1 MTRCN
6 LLVYLQET
14 ISIKGGLYSFKCC
27 RYNSVGQLLCVICNQ
42 QIKSN
47 ILWITHLKS
56 RKHKD
61 AVTAFKSQKSGT
73 SSTLQQRPSPA
84 TVTSSSPSSSSH
96 TSKASQ
102 GKDRLHEEQVTS
114 GASSRKRALPDEV
127 RILVHMYV
135 TTRFVTIASKLMAT
149 GTSE

>member
-1 MTRCN
+1 M
-6 LLVYLQET
+6 
-14 ISIKGGLYSFKCC
+14 
-27 RYNSVGQLLCVICNQ
+27 GQLLCVICNQ

-61 AVTAFKSQKSGT
+61 AVTAFKSQKSVT

-84 TVTSSSPSSSSH
+84 TVTSSSSSSSH